1 MYPFPDMIDTYSM
14 RMLDGHS
21 TMDVSYRKL
30 FLLSIKYFYLYSVA
44 LMKMLRDPETEQE
57 RKSSTYILFNWK

>member
-1 MYPFPDMIDTYSM
+1 MKSLLDSM
-14 RMLDGHS
+14 
-21 TMDVSYRKL
+21 T
-30 FLLSIKYFYLYSVA
+30 A